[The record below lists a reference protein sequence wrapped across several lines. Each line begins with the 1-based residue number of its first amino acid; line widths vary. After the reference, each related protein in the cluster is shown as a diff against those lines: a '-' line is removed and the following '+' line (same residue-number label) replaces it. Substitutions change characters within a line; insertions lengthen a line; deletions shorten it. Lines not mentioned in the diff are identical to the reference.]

1 MSAVVLQGLLDY
13 LRSTL
18 TIDNRRWLAAHLVEP
33 SEILEPYTS
42 EELRTRIETAEAD
55 IAAGRYYSEE
65 EMEELMDKALVELK
79 TRGESRRSRL
89 KIRCTKIN
97 NISKIIYSFN

>member
-1 MSAVVLQGLLDY
+1 MSYEHSRNHAEIFKNNAYMSAVVLQGLLYY

-65 EMEELMDKALVELK
+65 EMEDLMDKALAELK
-79 TRGESRRSRL
+79 QSEVA
-89 KIRCTKIN
+89 
-97 NISKIIYSFN
+97 

>member
-1 MSAVVLQGLLDY
+1 M
-13 LRSTL
+13 
-18 TIDNRRWLAAHLVEP
+18 VEP

-65 EMEELMDKALVELK
+65 EMEDLMDKALVELK
-79 TRGESRRSRL
+79 QSEVA
-89 KIRCTKIN
+89 
-97 NISKIIYSFN
+97 